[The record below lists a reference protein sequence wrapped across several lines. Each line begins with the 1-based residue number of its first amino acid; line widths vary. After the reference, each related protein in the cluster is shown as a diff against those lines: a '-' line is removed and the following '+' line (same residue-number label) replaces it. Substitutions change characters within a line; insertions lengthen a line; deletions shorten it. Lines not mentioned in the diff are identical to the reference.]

1 VVIGF
6 FWVIVGVI
14 GYLVTGPTI
23 WIWYPWVGLPNPF
36 AWLRPLAYVFMGIG
50 AVLALYGF
58 MAGGEE

>member
-1 VVIGF
+1 MRFLFVVIGF

-36 AWLRPLAYVFMGIG
+36 AWLRPLSYVFMGIG
-50 AVLALYGF
+50 AV
-58 MAGGEE
+58 